1 MNNNENIIEIQ
12 NYIKKFKKN
21 SIGEI
26 SFKFKRG
33 EVTALLGTSGSGKS
47 VLINSIISCNKK
59 YSGVIKIND
68 KNINGK
74 NGYQENKGIG
84 FYTQIDFSLQ
94 NISLNKYLKNICL
107 IMGLKKKFIKT
118 QIEYWVNFF
127 GLEDAIE
134 KKVKDF
140 SWGMKN
146 RVNLILTFLKNPEII
161 ILDEPGANLDSY
173 WRNKVKN
180 LLIKLKEEGK
190 TIIIT
195 AHNIDEIN
203 EIIDNYLVIDSG
215 KLIFSGSKQE
225 LNVYNKYKLFLQ
237 DSFDTLAFRDFLI
250 SKKIKSFKYN
260 EVENSIIF
268 ATNQLKEINWVFVYF
283 ISKSI
288 LILNLVKL
296 PINMESVH
304 KAIEDKET
312 IKKENSNLKVD
323 KK

>member
-1 MNNNENIIEIQ
+1 MDTNQNFIEIN

-26 SFKFKRG
+26 SFGINKG

-47 VLINSIISCNKK
+47 VLINSIIGCNKK
-59 YSGVIKIND
+59 YSGVIKINGS
-68 KNINGK
+68 NISIK
-74 NGYQENKGIG
+74 KGYQENKRIG

-94 NISLNKYLKNICL
+94 NISLNNYLKNICL
-107 IMGLKKKFIKT
+107 IMGLKKEYIKS

-127 GLEDAIE
+127 GLEDSIE

-146 RVNLILTFLKNPEII
+146 RVNLILTFLKDPEII

-173 WRNKVKN
+173 WRNKIKN
-180 LLIKLKEEGK
+180 LLIKFKQEGK

-215 KLIFSGSKQE
+215 KLIFSGSKEE

-237 DSFDTLAFRDFLI
+237 DRFDNSDFREFL
-250 SKKIKSFKYN
+250 KTKEIKSFKFN
-260 EVENSIIF
+260 ESENSIIF
-268 ATNQLKEINWVFVYF
+268 ATNQLKEINWIFVYF

-304 KAIEDKET
+304 KAIEDKENKT
-312 IKKENSNLKVD
+312 EEIKK
-323 KK
+323 

>member
-1 MNNNENIIEIQ
+1 MSTNENIIEIN

-26 SFKFKRG
+26 TFSINKG
-33 EVTALLGTSGSGKS
+33 EVTALLGISGSGKS
-47 VLINSIISCNKK
+47 VLINSIIGCNKK
-59 YSGVIKIND
+59 YSGVIKINNS
-68 KNINGK
+68 NISIK
-74 NGYQENKGIG
+74 KGYQENKKIG

-94 NISLNKYLKNICL
+94 NISLNKYLKNMCL
-107 IMGLKKKFIKT
+107 IMGIKKEFIKS

-127 GLEDAIE
+127 GLEDSIE

-173 WRNKVKN
+173 WRNKIKN
-180 LLIKLKEEGK
+180 LLIKFKQEGR

-215 KLIFSGSKQE
+215 KLIFSGTKEE

-237 DSFDTLAFRDFLI
+237 DRFDNTDFREFLKT
-250 SKKIKSFKYN
+250 KKIRSFKFN
-260 EVENSIIF
+260 ESENSIIF
-268 ATNQLKEINWVFVYF
+268 ATNYLKEINWIFVYF
-283 ISKSI
+283 ISKSV

-304 KAIEDKET
+304 KAIEDKE
-312 IKKENSNLKVD
+312 IKTEELKN
-323 KK
+323 